1 MKEERK
7 KVTIRDYMKECE
19 LQMLGCRESIDGTR
33 VNAFKVLTRLLEDN
47 GFWSIPEVLAITDR
61 YVFRDRVTPKVN
73 KDQPEKNSQ
82 TLSENLLQNYTMRS
96 TVRIFSTLSGQSIHF

>member
-33 VNAFKVLTRLLEDN
+33 VSAVRVLMHLLKDN
-47 GFWSIPEVLAITDR
+47 GFGQL
-61 YVFRDRVTPKVN
+61 
-73 KDQPEKNSQ
+73 
-82 TLSENLLQNYTMRS
+82 RS
-96 TVRIFSTLSGQSIHF
+96 AGHHGQVCNP

>member
-33 VNAFKVLTRLLEDN
+33 VSAVRVLMHLLKEI
-47 GFWSIPEVLAITDR
+47 GRASCRE
-61 YVFRDRVTPKVN
+61 RV
-73 KDQPEKNSQ
+73 
-82 TLSENLLQNYTMRS
+82 
-96 TVRIFSTLSGQSIHF
+96 